1 MSSPRIGSVTKGIL
15 SSNVESFSHK
25 DLLEMEVV
33 FATNAFEEK
42 GTVAGVKTFD
52 IVVEFAS
59 TSASSIMRLW
69 DKISPFSE
77 DSGKDGYNGYNS
89 Y

>member
-15 SSNVESFSHK
+15 SSNVKSFSQK

-33 FATNAFEEK
+33 LETNAFEEK

-69 DKISPFSE
+69 DKMSPFSE
-77 DSGKDGYNGYNS
+77 DSGKDGYNGYN
-89 Y
+89 

>member
-15 SSNVESFSHK
+15 SSNIESFSQK

-33 FATNAFEEK
+33 LETNAFEEK
-42 GTVAGVKTFD
+42 GTAAGVKTFD
-52 IVVEFAS
+52 IVVEFAF

-69 DKISPFSE
+69 DKILPFSE
-77 DSGKDGYNGYNS
+77 DSGKDGYNGYN
-89 Y
+89 